1 MCVTIGSCRINL
13 RAGAWIYVI
22 SVMHTHIGMHSF
34 TFVCEHI
41 HIFSHHDAYSHFIS
55 FFKFMFIFCE
65 TLAYICVLVCDY
77 ASWCDAYAKR
87 HCWGCVCVCICA
99 LVWCGAHRHS
109 VVHMCVCLQI
119 RVRVRFKRICNRK
132 FMCCQEDIDTLQH
145 IATHCNALQH
155 RVWFQR
161 IKNQ

>member
-1 MCVTIGSCRINL
+1 MRCIHTSACIHWHLCAGAWMCVTIGSCRINL

-87 HCWGCVCVCICA
+87 HCWVCVCVCICA
-99 LVWCGAHRHS
+99 LVWCGAHIYMYTYTSAFGCAH
-109 VVHMCVCLQI
+109 VCVFINTCPGAIQTDL
-119 RVRVRFKRICNRK
+119 
-132 FMCCQEDIDTLQH
+132 
-145 IATHCNALQH
+145 
-155 RVWFQR
+155 
-161 IKNQ
+161 